1 MKVAILSD
9 IHANLAALTAVLA
22 DVDATAPDATLWH
35 AGDVVGY
42 NAEPNEVV
50 ALLQQHGAIGVLGNH
65 DAAAIGAI
73 STDDFNPAAAEAVEW
88 TARVITPET
97 RAWLSNLPR
106 ILELGDVTLTHGSP
120 RDPLWEYVSDEA
132 SASQN
137 LATLRTR
144 LLIHG
149 HTHVPRLWEAS
160 AGIGGDVLDQPI
172 GSDAIALGAHALLNA
187 GSVGQPRDRDTRA
200 CWVLWEHDDEQ
211 GSRLGHA
218 TWRRVAY
225 DVALT
230 QSRVRA
236 AGLPEFLAARL
247 GEGR

>member
-9 IHANLAALTAVLA
+9 IHANLAALEAVLA
-22 DVDATAPDATLWH
+22 DVDAIAPDATVWH

-42 NAEPNEVV
+42 NAEPNEVI
-50 ALLQQHGAIGVLGNH
+50 ALLQARGAIGVLGNH

-73 STDDFNPAAAEAVEW
+73 TTAGFNPAAAEAASW
-88 TARVITPET
+88 TARVVAPES
-97 RAWLSNLPR
+97 RAWLANLPR
-106 ILELGDVTLTHGSP
+106 ILELGDATLTHGSP
-120 RDPLWEYVSDEA
+120 RDPLWEYVSDA
-132 SASQN
+132 DVATQN

-149 HTHVPRLWEAS
+149 HTHVPRLWEAN
-160 AGIGGDVLDQPI
+160 AGIGGDVVERPIGDQPI
-172 GSDAIALGAHALLNA
+172 ALGSHALLNA

-211 GSRLGHA
+211 GSRLGRA

-230 QSRVRA
+230 QARVRA